1 MAAAPGPTGWD
12 AACRLLGPAAGARCE
27 WAKAEAL
34 LGWLEEVASPQT
46 RLTHIVEPPLLA
58 AHFQA
63 ACRLRRLVAAQ
74 VVAAAAGARQAPLAA
89 QVAVVAAAGACVPLT
104 TLCPPND
111 LRARQAPLAAAAI
124 FIPDS
129 GLSMHG
135 QDTSQEVAHPRH
147 GGVAAGFPA

>member
-34 LGWLEEVASPQT
+34 LGWLEEVASPPT

-63 ACRLRRLVAAQ
+63 ACRLRRLVVAQ
-74 VVAAAAGARQAPLAA
+74 VV
-89 QVAVVAAAGACVPLT
+89 VVAAAG
-104 TLCPPND
+104 
-111 LRARQAPLAAAAI
+111 ARQAPLAAAAI

>member
-34 LGWLEEVASPQT
+34 LGWLEEVASPPT

-74 VVAAAAGARQAPLAA
+74 VV
-89 QVAVVAAAGACVPLT
+89 VAAAG
-104 TLCPPND
+104 
-111 LRARQAPLAAAAI
+111 ARQAPLAAAAI

-129 GLSMHG
+129 GLPMHG

>member
-74 VVAAAAGARQAPLAA
+74 E
-89 QVAVVAAAGACVPLT
+89 AVVAAAGACVPLT

>member
-74 VVAAAAGARQAPLAA
+74 VV
-89 QVAVVAAAGACVPLT
+89 VAAAG
-104 TLCPPND
+104 
-111 LRARQAPLAAAAI
+111 ARQAPLAAAAI

>member
-74 VVAAAAGARQAPLAA
+74 VV
-89 QVAVVAAAGACVPLT
+89 VAAAAGACVPLT

>member
-12 AACRLLGPAAGARCE
+12 AACRLLGPAAGERCE

-34 LGWLEEVASPQT
+34 LGWLEEVASPPT

-74 VVAAAAGARQAPLAA
+74 VV
-89 QVAVVAAAGACVPLT
+89 VVAAAGACVPLT

-124 FIPDS
+124 FIQDT

-135 QDTSQEVAHPRH
+135 QDTSQVVARPRH
-147 GGVAAGFPA
+147 GGVAAGYPA

>member
-34 LGWLEEVASPQT
+34 LGWLEEVASPPT

-74 VVAAAAGARQAPLAA
+74 VV
-89 QVAVVAAAGACVPLT
+89 VAAAAGACVPLT
-104 TLCPPND
+104 TLCPPSD

-129 GLSMHG
+129 GLSMHQ